1 MDLTDEN
8 MFFTSIDA
16 TLLLHRLEEI
26 HIRAVQ
32 GSADEYLAIFTRT
45 TKSRDEAHA
54 LQHLQT
60 VRLALARYYA
70 KCAVIG
76 VGGRTVVGG
85 VH

>member
-1 MDLTDEN
+1 
-8 MFFTSIDA
+8 MFFSSIDA

-26 HIRAVQ
+26 HIRAAQ
-32 GSADEYLAIFTRT
+32 GSRDEYLSILART
-45 TKSRDEAHA
+45 MRSGGEAHA
-54 LQHLQT
+54 LQRLQT

-85 VH
+85 AH